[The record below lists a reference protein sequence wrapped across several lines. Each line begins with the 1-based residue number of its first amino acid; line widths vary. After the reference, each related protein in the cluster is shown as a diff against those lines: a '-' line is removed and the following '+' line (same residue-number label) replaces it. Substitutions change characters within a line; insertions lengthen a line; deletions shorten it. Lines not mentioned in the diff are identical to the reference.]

1 MEHNAFVFDYDSFD
15 AELVPLLKNVLYTHD
30 VEPLTHFIDTNLAHL
45 SLPLDGNP
53 LDISWRD
60 GLTEYSVN
68 SCGALALTHYY
79 SPLDNVGLLFE
90 WDDLWDFL
98 DEYGLS
104 EIMLGTPLS
113 RRLVGFYP
121 MGEYSYVQSPEEV
134 TENLKRL
141 EELYKDNPEIDNEL
155 DEIVIM
161 FQRAARALK
170 GLFVTLVTSS
180 L

>member
-1 MEHNAFVFDYDSFD
+1 MEHHAFVFDYDAFD
-15 AELVPLLKNVLYTHD
+15 AELLPVLKYVLSLENVESLIQFIDIH
-30 VEPLTHFIDTNLAHL
+30 LTHL
-45 SLPLDGNP
+45 SMPLDGTP
-53 LDISWRD
+53 LDLSWRD
-60 GLTEYSVN
+60 SLAEQDVN
-68 SCGALALTHYY
+68 GCGALALTRYY
-79 SPLDNVGLLFE
+79 NPLDDVGLLFE

-98 DEYGLS
+98 DQYGLS

-161 FQRAARALK
+161 FHL
-170 GLFVTLVTSS
+170 
-180 L
+180 